1 MRIIF
6 TFLLTLVA
14 GAVMAQCGNNN
25 TLVAGSLTPPGVGQ
39 NTKLTYNSGQYVLA
53 YVQSG
58 ASYTVSTCGGG
69 GGTPVY
75 DPWDDEWYSPGYD
88 TQLTVYNDATG
99 AFIGYNDDYC
109 GLQSTVSFTA
119 TFCGY
124 VRILLHQY
132 SCNGSGLPFEV
143 TMTQNTAGTAQSYTL
158 SAVSSQTNVTC
169 FGAANGTAT
178 IQPSGTTGTVRYS
191 WSPSGGTAA
200 TATGLAPGT
209 YTVTAT
215 DEACKGVIQ
224 TFTITEPS
232 VLTASSSQTNA
243 TCNGVSNGTATAIPS
258 GGTAPYTYSWSSG
271 GGTNATATGLAPGTY
286 VVTVTDAKG
295 CTTTASATITEPPV
309 LTATA
314 SGGGT
319 VVEGGTINLSTGT
332 VIGATYTWSG
342 PNSFSSSL
350 QNPSI
355 TNVTTSMAGT
365 YSVTYTV
372 NGCTSTAGST
382 TVAVQEITAAPS
394 LTTPANAAT
403 ITTNTPTYTGTAT
416 PNSTVRI
423 YVDGILLNATTA
435 GVSGSF
441 SYTQPAPLA
450 EGSHTFY
457 ATAELSPKAQSV
469 NSSTNTF
476 LVNTQPTITFSGMPA
491 ALSTTYGQASTAT
504 QFSVTGTNMQAG
516 VLITSP
522 AGFEVSVNDIN
533 YAPTTTLGS
542 SGAISGTVYIRLA
555 ASAGYGNYSGNI
567 SLSSAGA
574 TAVNVAIGNSSVS
587 KRSLTI
593 TANNVNKTYGQ
604 ALTDG
609 TGVTTFTSN
618 GLQNGETIG
627 SVTVVYGTGAAS
639 TSAVGTYTGSV
650 TPSAATG
657 GTFNASNYTIAYN
670 TGNITV
676 GTATLNIAANNV
688 NKTYGQALIGGT
700 GITAFTTSGLQNGE
714 TVGSVTVAYGTGAAA
729 NAAVGTYTGSVTP
742 SAATGGTF
750 AASNYTIAYNTGNII
765 VGAKT
770 LTITANNVN
779 KVYGQVLTGTV
790 GSTAFTST
798 GLENGE
804 TIGSVTIAYGTGA
817 AANAA
822 VGTYTGSITP
832 SAATGGT
839 FVATNYSI
847 SYTTGNIIVG
857 AKMLTITA
865 NNVNKVYG
873 QVLTG
878 TAASTAFTS
887 TGLENGETIGSV
899 TVAYGTGAAANAA
912 VGTYTGSVTPS
923 AATGG
928 TFTAANYSISYTT
941 GNIIVGAKT
950 LTITANNVN
959 KVYGQVLTGA
969 SGLTSFIST
978 GLENGETIGSVT
990 VAYSTGAA
998 ANAAVGAY
1006 TGSVTPS
1013 AATGGT
1019 FTATNYSISYTTGN
1033 IVVGAKTLTITANN
1047 VNKVYGQALTG
1058 TVGSTAFT
1066 STGLENGETIGS
1078 VTLAYGTGA
1087 AANATV
1093 GTYTGSI
1100 IPSAATGG
1108 TFAIGNYSISYTMGN
1123 IIVGAKTLTITANNV
1138 NKVYGQVLAGT
1149 AGSTAFT
1156 STGLENGETIGSIT
1170 IAYGTGAAA
1179 NATVGTYTAAVTPSA
1194 AIGGTFTAAN
1204 YNIGYATGNIM
1215 VEAKPITVTAAAKA
1229 KTYGDADPALT
1240 YSYTGTLVG
1249 SDNFSGAITRV
1260 VGENVGSYA
1269 IEQGTLSLGGNY
1281 AITYVGANFVINK
1294 AVLTVSTNSAV
1305 MCQGNNLPA
1314 LSLSYSGFRF
1324 SDNENSLSAK
1334 PTVTTSATPNSAAGT
1349 YALIPGGGASGNY
1362 TFAYVNGQ
1370 LTINALPMVNI
1381 VSGSGLSVSKGAT
1394 LQLTATG
1401 GAAHSWSNAN
1411 GIISGQQTAVLTVR
1425 PSQTTTYTVTATNA
1439 NGCSQS
1445 ATITIEVREDFE
1457 LISGTNILTPN
1468 GDGKN
1473 DYLVIRNIDMYPN
1486 NEIKIFDVAG
1496 RIVYSKKSYDNNWD
1510 GTFSGSPLAK
1520 GTYYYII
1527 DFGNGKAK
1535 RKGFVSIVRD

>member
-1 MRIIF
+1 M
-6 TFLLTLVA
+6 TLVA

-657 GTFNASNYTIAYN
+657 GTFAASNYTITYN

-839 FVATNYSI
+839 F
-847 SYTTGNIIVG
+847 
-857 AKMLTITA
+857 
-865 NNVNKVYG
+865 
-873 QVLTG
+873 
-878 TAASTAFTS
+878 
-887 TGLENGETIGSV
+887 
-899 TVAYGTGAAANAA
+899 
-912 VGTYTGSVTPS
+912 
-923 AATGG
+923 
-928 TFTAANYSISYTT
+928 
-941 GNIIVGAKT
+941 
-950 LTITANNVN
+950 
-959 KVYGQVLTGA
+959 
-969 SGLTSFIST
+969 
-978 GLENGETIGSVT
+978 
-990 VAYSTGAA
+990 
-998 ANAAVGAY
+998 
-1006 TGSVTPS
+1006 
-1013 AATGGT
+1013 
-1019 FTATNYSISYTTGN
+1019 
-1033 IVVGAKTLTITANN
+1033 
-1047 VNKVYGQALTG
+1047 
-1058 TVGSTAFT
+1058 
-1066 STGLENGETIGS
+1066 
-1078 VTLAYGTGA
+1078 
-1087 AANATV
+1087 
-1093 GTYTGSI
+1093 
-1100 IPSAATGG
+1100 
-1108 TFAIGNYSISYTMGN
+1108 AIGNYSISYTTGN

>member
-822 VGTYTGSITP
+822 VGG
-832 SAATGGT
+832 
-839 FVATNYSI
+839 
-847 SYTTGNIIVG
+847 
-857 AKMLTITA
+857 
-865 NNVNKVYG
+865 
-873 QVLTG
+873 
-878 TAASTAFTS
+878 
-887 TGLENGETIGSV
+887 
-899 TVAYGTGAAANAA
+899 
-912 VGTYTGSVTPS
+912 
-923 AATGG
+923 
-928 TFTAANYSISYTT
+928 
-941 GNIIVGAKT
+941 
-950 LTITANNVN
+950 
-959 KVYGQVLTGA
+959 
-969 SGLTSFIST
+969 
-978 GLENGETIGSVT
+978 
-990 VAYSTGAA
+990 
-998 ANAAVGAY
+998 Y

>member
-1 MRIIF
+1 
-6 TFLLTLVA
+6 
-14 GAVMAQCGNNN
+14 MAQCGNNN

-779 KVYGQVLTGTV
+779 KVYGQVL
-790 GSTAFTST
+790 
-798 GLENGE
+798 
-804 TIGSVTIAYGTGA
+804 
-817 AANAA
+817 
-822 VGTYTGSITP
+822 
-832 SAATGGT
+832 
-839 FVATNYSI
+839 
-847 SYTTGNIIVG
+847 
-857 AKMLTITA
+857 
-865 NNVNKVYG
+865 
-873 QVLTG
+873 
-878 TAASTAFTS
+878 
-887 TGLENGETIGSV
+887 
-899 TVAYGTGAAANAA
+899 
-912 VGTYTGSVTPS
+912 
-923 AATGG
+923 
-928 TFTAANYSISYTT
+928 
-941 GNIIVGAKT
+941 
-950 LTITANNVN
+950 
-959 KVYGQVLTGA
+959 
-969 SGLTSFIST
+969 
-978 GLENGETIGSVT
+978 
-990 VAYSTGAA
+990 
-998 ANAAVGAY
+998 
-1006 TGSVTPS
+1006 
-1013 AATGGT
+1013 
-1019 FTATNYSISYTTGN
+1019 
-1033 IVVGAKTLTITANN
+1033 
-1047 VNKVYGQALTG
+1047 
-1058 TVGSTAFT
+1058 
-1066 STGLENGETIGS
+1066 
-1078 VTLAYGTGA
+1078 
-1087 AANATV
+1087 
-1093 GTYTGSI
+1093 
-1100 IPSAATGG
+1100 
-1108 TFAIGNYSISYTMGN
+1108 
-1123 IIVGAKTLTITANNV
+1123 
-1138 NKVYGQVLAGT
+1138 AGT